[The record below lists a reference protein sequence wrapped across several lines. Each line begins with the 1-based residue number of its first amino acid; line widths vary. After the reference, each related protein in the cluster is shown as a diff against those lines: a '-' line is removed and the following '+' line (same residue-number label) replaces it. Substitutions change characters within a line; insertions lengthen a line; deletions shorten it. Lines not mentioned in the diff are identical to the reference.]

1 MPFLRFKHDLQILQ
15 QKKPL
20 NKKSRKAF
28 EKVEFSLLLS
38 SQLGSFYAEIAQ
50 LVERNLAK
58 VKVAG
63 STPVF
68 RSISRFIRDIFCQLI
83 ALLRLTNN
91 AWVVELV
98 DTQDLKSCGP

>member
-63 STPVF
+63 SRPVF
-68 RSISRFIRDIFCQLI
+68 RSRADGLFFLPP
-83 ALLRLTNN
+83 